1 MRSDDGARFV
11 NDLALAACGTTF
23 AQQAAV
29 VAVRHEADL
38 LTLGLLC
45 RDEAARSSYLA
56 HLRLRHAAQRETRPR
71 DCGTV
76 ESVQEVGLVLLGI
89 DSGTQSPGAP
99 VIRDGA
105 AGIVPRSN
113 RVTPK
118 ERTPLTNER
127 AELHRRVAA
136 NAGAWRLTALI
147 RRHKGLQDRI
157 GKLLLEILN
166 MERDAEMIG
175 NATRIIG
182 GVKGA
187 AALAMTVT
195 LVGGAMQAHPYA
207 HHFMTCFNQECGSDR

>member
-1 MRSDDGARFV
+1 M
-11 NDLALAACGTTF
+11 
-23 AQQAAV
+23 
-29 VAVRHEADL
+29 
-38 LTLGLLC
+38 
-45 RDEAARSSYLA
+45 
-56 HLRLRHAAQRETRPR
+56 
-71 DCGTV
+71 
-76 ESVQEVGLVLLGI
+76 QEVGLVLLGI

-127 AELHRRVAA
+127 TKLHRRVAA

-147 RRHKGLQDRI
+147 CGHKGLQDRI
-157 GKLLLEILN
+157 SKLLLKVLN
-166 MERDAEMIG
+166 MERDAKMIG
-175 NATRIIG
+175 NTPRIIG